1 MFVVSLDCWELLFYF
16 LDLILRRVGSKNNKI
31 MALVKNHPYI
41 ALKLIGIFGKKKMEK
56 LRSSWIVSILPF
68 CLGAHTLFS
77 GQSRGSHCNKAHT
90 VALLRKRTQLQG

>member
-68 CLGAHTLFS
+68 CLGARS
-77 GQSRGSHCNKAHT
+77 EERRVGKEC
-90 VALLRKRTQLQG
+90 